1 MQLLPENLLVGEKA
15 MLVKVTKCIALTIVF
30 PILGCVTSKQNLEY
44 KSNLNSM
51 QTKINA
57 QQQILKSTT
66 QRLEKVKK
74 DQKGYLRNLSKVNK
88 EYKMLEGKNQEL
100 LKRIMAL
107 ERELIEVTSRV
118 NKEYKMLEGKNQ
130 ELLKRIMALERELTE
145 VTSAL
150 YEIIKKNQQK

>member
-100 LKRIMAL
+100 LNTDFRASFNRHIDI
-107 ERELIEVTSRV
+107 RFSV
-118 NKEYKMLEGKNQ
+118 
-130 ELLKRIMALERELTE
+130 
-145 VTSAL
+145 
-150 YEIIKKNQQK
+150 